1 MIGDMVHPSNG
12 HKEYDEWMKGIKRL
26 FVFFQMIDILQPLLE
41 WRMPHPYQNGDII
54 EFETRHILDFL
65 DGKLKKGY
73 WSNGDKY
80 FLNQMR
86 LLYYMNR
93 ERGVKDL
100 DTSTIGKQKDLY
112 TYQNKRGKI

>member
-1 MIGDMVHPSNG
+1 MISDMVHPSNG
-12 HKEYDEWMKGIKRL
+12 HKEYGEWMKGIKRL
-26 FVFFQMIDILQPLLE
+26 FVFFQMIDILHPLLE
-41 WRMPHPYQNGDII
+41 WRIPHPYQPADII
-54 EFETRHILDFL
+54 EFQTHHIVKFL
-65 DGKLKKGY
+65 DEKITKGY

-93 ERGVKDL
+93 DRGVKDL

-112 TYQNKRGKI
+112 HYQNKRSKI